1 MTIVKELRGTVRE
14 QDIVT
19 VQRSKFNYF
28 ILSLRNSE
36 QFLNFLTT
44 GVDHKF

>member
-1 MTIVKELRGTVRE
+1 MTIVKELPGMARE

-28 ILSLRNSE
+28 ILLLKNSE
-36 QFLNFLTT
+36 QFLNVLIDCR
-44 GVDHKF
+44 G